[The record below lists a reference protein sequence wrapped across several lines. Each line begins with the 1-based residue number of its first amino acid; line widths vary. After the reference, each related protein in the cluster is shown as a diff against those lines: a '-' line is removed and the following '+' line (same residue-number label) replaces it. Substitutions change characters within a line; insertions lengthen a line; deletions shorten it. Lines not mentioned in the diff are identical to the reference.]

1 MATTCP
7 YCNVEVRESEIEAE
21 DGCCPECGASIGAV
35 SSFLDDPDE
44 MDEFAD
50 DYEADIGEDVFSEL
64 DDDDNDFA
72 RADLD
77 EDDIF
82 LDDDLDSEFADEEF
96 DINTGFSDFLRD
108 GSNAVCI
115 LIIIAYEIIIRIFGR
130 LEAQIL

>member
-7 YCNVEVRESEIEAE
+7 YCNVEVRESDIEAE

-35 SSFLDDPDE
+35 SSFLDDPDDS
-44 MDEFAD
+44 DEYGD
-50 DYEADIGEDVFSEL
+50 EYEADVGEDVFSEL

-77 EDDIF
+77 DDDIF

-96 DINTGFSDFLRD
+96 DLGDILNDGFDDGFGDFEEEEEEEEDADDDDDAHPKKRK
-108 GSNAVCI
+108 
-115 LIIIAYEIIIRIFGR
+115 
-130 LEAQIL
+130 

>member
-21 DGCCPECGASIGAV
+21 DGCCPECGASIGAM
-35 SSFLDDPDE
+35 SSFLDDPED
-44 MDEFAD
+44 MDEFD
-50 DYEADIGEDVFSEL
+50 DGYEAEVGEEDIFSEI

-82 LDDDLDSEFADEEF
+82 LNDDLDSEFADEEF
-96 DINTGFSDFLRD
+96 DLNDDLDEDFD
-108 GSNAVCI
+108 DFDV
-115 LIIIAYEIIIRIFGR
+115 EDD
-130 LEAQIL
+130 EASK

>member
-7 YCNVEVRESEIEAE
+7 YCNVEVRESDIEAE

-44 MDEFAD
+44 IDEFAD

-77 EDDIF
+77 DDDIF

-96 DINTGFSDFLRD
+96 DLDDDLDMDDFDDDLEDEPRD
-108 GSNAVCI
+108 EEDDD
-115 LIIIAYEIIIRIFGR
+115 L
-130 LEAQIL
+130 

>member
-21 DGCCPECGASIGAV
+21 DGCCPECGAAIGAV
-35 SSFLDDPDE
+35 SSFLDDPDD

-77 EDDIF
+77 EDDIV

-96 DINTGFSDFLRD
+96 DIDTGFSDSDEELENAFLD
-108 GSNAVCI
+108 D
-115 LIIIAYEIIIRIFGR
+115 
-130 LEAQIL
+130 LEEDEDKDR

>member
-21 DGCCPECGASIGAV
+21 DGCCPECGASIGAL
-35 SSFLDDPDE
+35 SSFLDDPDDLE
-44 MDEFAD
+44 EYDE
-50 DYEADIGEDVFSEL
+50 YEADIGEDVFSEM

-77 EDDIF
+77 EDDLF

-96 DINTGFSDFLRD
+96 DLGDDLDDNFDDDFDDEDNEDKER
-108 GSNAVCI
+108 
-115 LIIIAYEIIIRIFGR
+115 
-130 LEAQIL
+130 

>member
-21 DGCCPECGASIGAV
+21 DGCCPECGASIGAL
-35 SSFLDDPDE
+35 SSFLDDPDDI
-44 MDEFAD
+44 DEFAD
-50 DYEADIGEDVFSEL
+50 DYEADIGEDVFSEI
-64 DDDDNDFA
+64 DDDDDHDFS

-96 DINTGFSDFLRD
+96 DLGDDLDDGFDDFD
-108 GSNAVCI
+108 
-115 LIIIAYEIIIRIFGR
+115 E
-130 LEAQIL
+130 EEEDDKK

>member
-96 DINTGFSDFLRD
+96 DIDTGFSDSDEELENAFLD
-108 GSNAVCI
+108 D
-115 LIIIAYEIIIRIFGR
+115 
-130 LEAQIL
+130 LEEDEDKDR